1 MDRPSDSLMSSRSWK
16 IAESLGLRALF
27 LVGVAFWVAAI
38 ILGHESPDQTAGRPS
53 EVDTYFNVILSGN

>member
-1 MDRPSDSLMSSRSWK
+1 MDRPSKPLMTSRGWK
-16 IAESLGLRALF
+16 IAEALGLRALF

-53 EVDTYFNVILSGN
+53 DVETYFNVILSGN